1 MASQQA
7 GHSHAVAFGGPQA
20 RVLGRAGG
28 GLGDAAF
35 GVRPATARDDP
46 PARLALHPG
55 ANGRALPRIE
65 CTDWSSSGDRLGGLV
80 LSEQDG
86 EAIRLGEP
94 SQPAGAGLQHRIRQ
108 RRAVDRRHR
117 VGHG

>member
-35 GVRPATARDDP
+35 GVRPATAR
-46 PARLALHPG
+46 
-55 ANGRALPRIE
+55 
-65 CTDWSSSGDRLGGLV
+65 
-80 LSEQDG
+80 
-86 EAIRLGEP
+86 
-94 SQPAGAGLQHRIRQ
+94 
-108 RRAVDRRHR
+108 AVR
-117 VGHG
+117 